1 MLFGGGMGKKQK
13 DKAVDCD
20 DAVNRVDANEAVA
33 SDVASDNSSDDD
45 GDGSSQKHH
54 PIVDEYIDQFHKNT
68 EQMYD
73 EMSDETRAM
82 YRGLLDELN
91 GYGERSEEDQRQY
104 DIDMLGLKYGNTVD
118 EAYEYLEMLFDE
130 DRYGVRAFLNKHQ
143 EATSIE
149 EFPRLRKYASDDP
162 ATNLAKMIEEVGEC
176 AEVITKELPVDK
188 LAMELADV
196 RHCIAMFERIVPYE
210 MMRRAKLLVVA
221 RNYIRGYYDKDAD
234 KKGKKHGK
242 R

>member
-1 MLFGGGMGKKQK
+1 MGKRQK
-13 DKAVDCD
+13 NKEVDCD
-20 DAVNRVDANEAVA
+20 DIANRVDEDEAVA
-33 SDVASDNSSDDD
+33 SDIASDNSSDE
-45 GDGSSQKHH
+45 GGGGSSHKHH

-91 GYGERSEEDQRQY
+91 GYGERSEDDQRQY

-162 ATNLAKMIEEVGEC
+162 ATNLAKMVEEVGEC

-188 LAMELADV
+188 LAMELSDV

-242 R
+242 Y

>member
-13 DKAVDCD
+13 NKADCD
-20 DAVNRVDANEAVA
+20 DAVNLIDADKAVA
-33 SDVASDNSSDDD
+33 SNVVSDNSSDGD
-45 GDGSSQKHH
+45 GDGSSHKHH

-73 EMSDETRAM
+73 EMSDEARAM
-82 YRGLLDELN
+82 YRDLLDELN
-91 GYGERSEEDQRQY
+91 GYGERTEEEQRQY

-162 ATNLAKMIEEVGEC
+162 AMNLAKMIEEVGEC

-221 RNYIRGYYDKDAD
+221 RNYIRGYYDKDAE
-234 KKGKKHGK
+234 KNGKKHGK

>member
-1 MLFGGGMGKKQK
+1 MGKRQK
-13 DKAVDCD
+13 NKEVDCD
-20 DAVNRVDANEAVA
+20 DIANRVDEDEAVA
-33 SDVASDNSSDDD
+33 SDIASDNSSDE
-45 GDGSSQKHH
+45 GGGGSSHKHH

-91 GYGERSEEDQRQY
+91 GYGERSEDDQRQY

-162 ATNLAKMIEEVGEC
+162 ATNLAKMVEEVGEC

-188 LAMELADV
+188 LAMELSDV

-234 KKGKKHGK
+234 KKGKKHEK

>member
-1 MLFGGGMGKKQK
+1 MLFGGGMGKRQK
-13 DKAVDCD
+13 NKEVDCD
-20 DAVNRVDANEAVA
+20 DIANRVDEDEAVA
-33 SDVASDNSSDDD
+33 SDIASDNSSDE
-45 GDGSSQKHH
+45 GGGGSSHKHH

-91 GYGERSEEDQRQY
+91 GYGERSEDDQRQY

-162 ATNLAKMIEEVGEC
+162 ATNLAKMVEEVGEC

-188 LAMELADV
+188 LAMELSDV

-234 KKGKKHGK
+234 KKGKKHEK